1 MERIMH
7 FQDELGQRAQKAEDI
22 IFHYLPEEE
31 GDLSGAMCY
40 AMKAGGKRLRPVLM
54 EEIYRMTGG
63 EEEVIGPFMA
73 GIEMIHTHSLIHD
86 DLPALDN
93 DDYRRGRLSTHKV
106 YGEAMGILAGD
117 ALLNYAYETM
127 LKGFDLTEFPARAAR
142 AARIIADKTGRR
154 GMLFGQSEDVKN
166 EGRPLEKEELFR
178 IYHNKTGA
186 LLAASMMAGAVL
198 SGCTDETVGVME
210 NAGYDIGMAFQ
221 IRDDI
226 LDVTAVPEEL
236 GKPVHSDEKNH
247 KTTSVTL
254 LGLNGAASLAEE
266 IQERA
271 VRAVSGF
278 PGSEFLV
285 ELIRYLTCRTA

>member
-1 MERIMH
+1 MH
-7 FQDELGQRAQKAEDI
+7 FQDELGKRVREAEDI
-22 IFHYLPEEE
+22 ILHYLPEEK
-31 GDLSGAMCY
+31 GNLCTAMCY

-54 EEIYRMTGG
+54 QETYRMFGG
-63 EEEVIGPFMA
+63 TEKVIEPFMA

-93 DDYRRGRLSTHKV
+93 DDYRRGRLSTHKA

-127 LKGFDLTEFPARAAR
+127 LSGFDLTQYSERAER
-142 AARIIADKTGRR
+142 AVKIVAGKTGIH
-154 GMLFGQSEDVKN
+154 GMLFGQSEDVEN
-166 EGRPLEKEELFR
+166 EDRPLKEDELFR

-186 LLAASMMAGAVL
+186 LIAASMMAGAAL
-198 SGCTDETVGVME
+198 AGCTEETVRVME
-210 NAGYDIGMAFQ
+210 KAGYDLGMAFQ

-226 LDVTAVPEEL
+226 LDVTAAPEEL

-254 LGLNGAASLAEE
+254 LGFNEASRLTEELSQRAA
-266 IQERA
+266 
-271 VRAVSGF
+271 RAVSDY
-278 PGSEFLV
+278 PGSGFLTD
-285 ELIRYLTCRTA
+285 LFGYLTDRKA